1 MSRNDS
7 GSVVFGPGE
16 KIGKMLSGA
25 FVPPLWQSPTTA
37 IVAWEY
43 FPRSCFAEKKIVLFA
58 IAPQLLLWAEMAQGG
73 NKSSEK
79 KKIFS
84 QHCCFFSLMQKTRKK
99 VNGQ

>member
-37 IVAWEY
+37 IVAGEY

-79 KKIFS
+79 KDLLTALLFLFS
-84 QHCCFFSLMQKTRKK
+84 HAKNAKK
-99 VNGQ
+99 S